1 MPLTRR
7 QFELGIYD
15 ETESLIR
22 LIYRLLSENKH
33 LAYSE
38 EELHEM
44 YKGGGKNRVDHFHRA
59 LEALTGMGA
68 IESRKIQR
76 TLYYAFHQEV
86 DLAAWE
92 PIG

>member
-38 EELHEM
+38 EELPLRCTKAAE
-44 YKGGGKNRVDHFHRA
+44 K
-59 LEALTGMGA
+59 
-68 IESRKIQR
+68 IE
-76 TLYYAFHQEV
+76 
-86 DLAAWE
+86 
-92 PIG
+92 

>member
-1 MPLTRR
+1 
-7 QFELGIYD
+7 
-15 ETESLIR
+15 
-22 LIYRLLSENKH
+22 
-33 LAYSE
+33 
-38 EELHEM
+38 M